1 MSQANVDLVLKVQ
14 PDPDVDVAQAFR
26 DDETWAAWVETNAP
40 FMHPDC
46 EFAFP
51 GLLGGGKTYTGPEG
65 MRAAWVDWLT
75 AWTSYRV
82 EVSEAID
89 CGERVLTLYDA
100 FAVPQGST
108 AEVKLSGADVWTVR
122 DGKIAQW
129 EGYGSHAK
137 GRKVVGLE
145 R

>member
-51 GLLGGGKTYTGPEG
+51 GLLGGGQTYTGLEG
-65 MRAAWVDWLT
+65 ARAAWVDWLT
-75 AWTSYRV
+75 PWESYRI
-82 EVSEAID
+82 ELEQGLD
-89 CGERVLTLYDA
+89 CGDRVVTLYDV
-100 FAVPQGST
+100 FASPAGST
-108 AEVKLSGADVWTVR
+108 REVKVSGADVPMATTWR
-122 DGKIAQW
+122 SFA
-129 EGYGSHAK
+129 
-137 GRKVVGLE
+137 
-145 R
+145 